1 MREIPIK
8 QAKAILKRALKGTV
22 NQRIRLLTKKKDR
35 ALMVETLDGTLI
47 LTEQGYADATRTYSL
62 ADGGAKHAV
71 TTAFKR
77 EFPRS
82 HQVYLSQTKEDRNAG

>member
-8 QAKAILKRALKGTV
+8 QAKSILKRALKGKA
-22 NQRIRLLTKKKDR
+22 NQKVVLFTKKKDR
-35 ALMVETLDGTLI
+35 SLTVKTRENNLI
-47 LTEQGYADATRTYSL
+47 LTEQGYVDATNTYQL
-62 ADGGAKHAV
+62 NDGKAKHEL

-82 HQVYLSQTKEDRNAG
+82 HQLYINQVKE

>member
-8 QAKAILKRALKGTV
+8 QAKAILKRALKGTTV
-22 NQRIRLLTKKKDR
+22 QRICLLTKKKDR
-35 ALMVETLDGTLI
+35 SLTIETRDGTLTLI
-47 LTEQGYADATRTYSL
+47 EQGYVVATQIYRL
-62 ADGGAKHAV
+62 PGGKAKHAV

-82 HQVYLSQTKEDRNAG
+82 HRVYLS